1 MKKIVGIIAAAALAT
16 SAFAE
21 VNVSSW
27 NRAVFE
33 PIHYNGDT
41 LNSYSGPSWALG
53 SGNCRAGLSFGA
65 STENAGIAIDINAN
79 EGPGTGDNALVWV
92 KPVEMLTVK
101 IGKINDTLGRLDHAF
116 GTWNLA
122 RFNGVCMQGEGFVVD
137 RTRDKQ
143 GFEVTLEPVEGL
155 VIDYNANFG
164 AEFANPYDGDDKIK
178 NTDNHTY
185 TVMWENSST
194 VVGYK
199 ADFGFIR
206 AVINGQPAAKYSVK
220 DTDTKPAALI
230 GLAADITAIENL
242 ALKVGVSIPTV
253 LKAKTSKIDFGAGVD
268 YTLDA
273 LTLHAQ
279 TILSLRAKKYN
290 SDNDCDLGAF
300 TAYVGA
306 GVDFAFNDAWK
317 LITDVRFNTFNGK
330 HKTDGADLK

>member
-41 LNSYSGPSWALG
+41 LNSYSGPSWSLG

-155 VIDYNANFG
+155 VIDYNANFA

-178 NTDNHTY
+178 NNDNHTY

-194 VVGYK
+194 VIGYK

-206 AVINGQPAAKYSVK
+206 ASSEQNEHEPADKK
-220 DTDTKPAALI
+220 NRKPGKL
-230 GLAADITAIENL
+230 GFRSSDGTGWENPFSYADLREQR
-242 ALKVGVSIPTV
+242 GSIRR
-253 LKAKTSKIDFGAGVD
+253 SD
-268 YTLDA
+268 
-273 LTLHAQ
+273 
-279 TILSLRAKKYN
+279 LRAVM
-290 SDNDCDLGAF
+290 CQP
-300 TAYVGA
+300 
-306 GVDFAFNDAWK
+306 
-317 LITDVRFNTFNGK
+317 
-330 HKTDGADLK
+330 